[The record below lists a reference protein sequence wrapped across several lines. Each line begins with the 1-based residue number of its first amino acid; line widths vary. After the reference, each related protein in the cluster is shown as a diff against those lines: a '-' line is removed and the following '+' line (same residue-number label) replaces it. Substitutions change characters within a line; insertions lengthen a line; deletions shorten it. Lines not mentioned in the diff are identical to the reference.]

1 MPHFIFYT
9 YKCYISGNYTSP
21 MKKPAFI
28 VLLLAVLAISNYALA
43 QSAKKLPPVGM
54 FDLEFTLQVEKGN
67 RQSINNAWD
76 YTHTI
81 ASLQGIVNRTTPQL
95 YIFLVKNGSADIDR
109 YWWNK
114 YRAPGKWL
122 AKRDTIVYK
131 NVVDVISAYK
141 KQIKGAVVYDPNV
154 QATSNVASSIAGV
167 EDLIVVRYDTN
178 PNSLYS
184 QIITSGPK
192 VPVKISLVNKDGS
205 SLFTG
210 KGTIPGTSR
219 ASSGSAKNDAYL
231 WFLEKYM
238 KTGRVNT
245 KYGAYY
251 IDQQWLKNP
260 FLAGRNHHTLTNHDF
275 FISRKGFFFDLSPW
289 PDEAAT
295 DDLTQTPGTDVNTLK
310 ELLLTAYNQNKGGY
324 AYLGGFPPW
333 AFKYTKHAEGT
344 HEDVAT
350 EWEYSRIISAYNA
363 FKDADAIGYGALA
376 NASFWQHFP
385 LKKEYKQD
393 WVTKAELQKKGYL
406 NAAGKIDYKG
416 RNFLVFYVGDYDAS
430 SWVSQ
435 TTPTLWDDPNRGK
448 VPMMWCISPVL
459 AERVP
464 MAMDYRRESATPN
477 DYFAAADN
485 GAGYLMPGMLQT
497 PRPLSG
503 LPDGLDAWVAHN
515 KPYYKQWGLTITG
528 FIIDGQA
535 PPLNQKGLDAYAAF
549 SPNGIVPQKMP
560 LTLLHGDMPVM
571 RSDADVNEDPVKAAQ
586 IIYDRIQKRRI
597 PFHWFRN
604 ILKSPSWYVQ
614 VVAELKK
621 LDPNIELLTA
631 PDFFELYRTYLK
643 ENPDAAQGKI
653 R

>member
-1 MPHFIFYT
+1 MRKT
-9 YKCYISGNYTSP
+9 TVMLC
-21 MKKPAFI
+21 
-28 VLLLAVLAISNYALA
+28 LLAGLLNIATAFG
-43 QSAKKLPPVGM
+43 QPKKLPPVGM
-54 FDLEFTLQVEKGN
+54 LDLGFTLQIEKGN
-67 RQSINNAWD
+67 QQTINNTWD

-95 YIFLVKNGSADIDR
+95 YVFLVKNGSADIDR

-131 NVVDVISAYK
+131 NVVDAIAAYK
-141 KQIKGAVVYDPNV
+141 RQIKGAVVYDPDV
-154 QATSNVASSIAGV
+154 QATSNVASSIAGI
-167 EDLIVVRYDTN
+167 EDLIVVRYDTD

-184 QIITSGPK
+184 QVITSGPK
-192 VPVKISLVNKDGS
+192 VAVKISLINKDGS

-210 KGTIPGTSR
+210 KGIIPGTSR
-219 ASSGSAKNDAYL
+219 VSSGSAKNDAYL

-238 KTGRVNT
+238 KTGKVNT

-260 FLAGRNHHTLTNHDF
+260 FLANRNHHTLTNHDF

-289 PDEAAT
+289 ADEAAT
-295 DDLTQTPGTDVNTLK
+295 DDLNQTPGTDVNTLK

-333 AFKYTKHAEGT
+333 AFKYTKHAKGT

-385 LKKEYKQD
+385 LKKEYEQD
-393 WVTKAELQKKGYL
+393 WVTRAELTKKGYL
-406 NAAGKIDYKG
+406 NTEGKIDYKG

-464 MAMDYRRESATPN
+464 MAMDYRRETATPN

-485 GAGYLMPGMLQT
+485 GAGYLMPGMLQA

-549 SPNGIVPQKMP
+549 SPNGIVPQKVP
-560 LTLLHGDMPVM
+560 LTSLHGDMPVM
-571 RSDADVNEDPVKAAQ
+571 RSDADVNEDPVKAAR
-586 IIYDRIQKRRI
+586 IIYDRIQKRKI

-614 VVAELKK
+614 VVAELKN

-643 ENPDAAQGKI
+643 ETPEAAQGKI
-653 R
+653 K

>member
-1 MPHFIFYT
+1 MLHLAHH
-9 YKCYISGNYTSP
+9 YILP
-21 MKKPAFI
+21 MKKHVVAVALFI
-28 VLLLAVLAISNYALA
+28 VLFGVNPVGA
-43 QSAKKLPPVGM
+43 QSKKLPPVGM
-54 FDLEFTLQVEKGN
+54 LDLGFTLQLQHGD
-67 RQSINNAWD
+67 QQAINNAWD
-76 YTHTI
+76 DTHTI
-81 ASLQGIVNRTTPQL
+81 ASLQGIVNRDIPQL
-95 YIFLVKNGSADIDR
+95 YILLVKNGNADIDR

-122 AKRDTIVYK
+122 SKRDTVVYK

-141 KQIKGAVVYDPNV
+141 DKIKGAVVYDPSV
-154 QATSNVASSIAGV
+154 QATSNVASSVAGAD
-167 EDLIVVRYDTN
+167 DLIVVRYDTN

-184 QIITSGPK
+184 QIITGGPK
-192 VPVKISLVNKDGS
+192 IRVRVSLVNADGS

-210 KGTIPGTSR
+210 KGIIPGTTR

-238 KTGRVNT
+238 KTGKVNT

-260 FLAGRNHHTLTNHDF
+260 FLANLNHHTLSNHDF
-275 FISRKGFFFDLSPW
+275 FISRQGFFFDLSPW
-289 PDEAAT
+289 ADEAAT
-295 DDLTQTPGTDVNTLK
+295 DDPTQTPGTDVNTLK
-310 ELLLTAYNQNKGGY
+310 ELLLTAYNHNKGGY

-333 AFKYTKHAEGT
+333 AFKYTKHAKGT

-385 LKKEYKQD
+385 LKKEYKQA
-393 WVTKAELQKKGYL
+393 WVTKAQLTKKGYL
-406 NAAGKIDYKG
+406 TADGKIDYKG
-416 RNFLVFYVGDYDAS
+416 RNFIIFYVGDYDAS

-435 TTPTLWDDPNRGK
+435 TTPTLWDDVNRGE
-448 VPMMWCISPVL
+448 VPMMWSISPVL

-464 MAMDYRRESATPN
+464 MALDYRRETATAN

-485 GAGYLMPGMLQT
+485 GAGYLMPGMLQA
-497 PRPLSG
+497 PRPISG

-549 SPNGIVPQKMP
+549 SPNGIVPQKVP
-560 LTLLHGDMPVM
+560 LTSLHGNMPV
-571 RSDADVNEDPVKAAQ
+571 
-586 IIYDRIQKRRI
+586 
-597 PFHWFRN
+597 
-604 ILKSPSWYVQ
+604 
-614 VVAELKK
+614 
-621 LDPNIELLTA
+621 
-631 PDFFELYRTYLK
+631 
-643 ENPDAAQGKI
+643 
-653 R
+653 

>member
-1 MPHFIFYT
+1 MRKFTTLLCLLTGLLYT
-9 YKCYISGNYTSP
+9 DIAHSQT
-21 MKKPAFI
+21 KK
-28 VLLLAVLAISNYALA
+28 
-43 QSAKKLPPVGM
+43 QPPIGL
-54 FDLEFTLQVEKGN
+54 FDLDFTLQWQRGDQQAIN
-67 RQSINNAWD
+67 RAWD
-76 YTHTI
+76 YPHTL
-81 ASLQGIVNRTTPQL
+81 ASLQGIVNRKEPQL
-95 YIFLVKNGSADIDR
+95 YVLFVKNGNADIDR

-122 AKRDTIVYK
+122 AGRDTIVYK
-131 NVVDVISAYK
+131 TIVEVISAYK
-141 KQIKGAVVYDPNV
+141 KQIKGVVVYDPNV
-154 QATSNVASSIAGV
+154 AATSNVASSIAGV
-167 EDLIVVRYDTN
+167 EDLIAVRYDTD
-178 PNSLYS
+178 PASLYS
-184 QIITSGPK
+184 QIITGGPK
-192 VPVKISLVNKDGS
+192 IPVRISLINKDGS
-205 SLFTG
+205 SLFNG
-210 KGTIPGTSR
+210 RGNIPGTNR
-219 ASSGSAKNDAYL
+219 TSSGSAKNDAYL
-231 WFLEKYM
+231 WFLEKYI
-238 KTGRVNT
+238 KTGKVNT

-251 IDQQWLKNP
+251 IDQQWLKSP
-260 FLAGRNHHTLTNHDF
+260 GSAGRNHHTLTNHDF

-289 PDEAAT
+289 ADEAAT

-310 ELLLTAYNQNKGGY
+310 ELLLNAYNKNKGQAY
-324 AYLGGFPPW
+324 TYLGGFPPW
-333 AFKYTKHAEGT
+333 AFKYTKHAKGT

-393 WVTKAELQKKGYL
+393 WVTKEQLTNKGYL
-406 NAAGKIDYKG
+406 DANGKIDYKG
-416 RNFLVFYVGDYDAS
+416 RNFIVFYVGDYDAS

-448 VPMMWCISPVL
+448 LPLMWSISPVL

-464 MAMDYRRESATPN
+464 MAMDYRRESATAN

-485 GAGYLMPGMLQT
+485 GAGYLMPGMLQA

-503 LPDGLDAWVAHN
+503 LPDGLDAWAAHN

-535 PPLNQKGLDAYAAF
+535 PGLNKQGLDTYASF
-549 SPNGIVPQKMP
+549 SPNGIIPQKVP
-560 LTLLHGDMPVM
+560 LTLLHGNMPVL
-571 RSDADVNEDPVKAAQ
+571 RSDADVNEDPVQAAK
-586 IIYDRIQKRRI
+586 IIVNRVHKRGI

-604 ILKSPSWYVQ
+604 ILKSPTWYVR
-614 VVAELKK
+614 VMDEVKK
-621 LDPNIELLTA
+621 LEPTIELLSA

-643 ENPDAAQGKI
+643 ENPAAAQGKI

>member
-1 MPHFIFYT
+1 ML
-9 YKCYISGNYTSP
+9 C
-21 MKKPAFI
+21 
-28 VLLLAVLAISNYALA
+28 LLAGLLNIATAFG
-43 QSAKKLPPVGM
+43 QPKKLPPVGM
-54 FDLEFTLQVEKGN
+54 LDLGFTLQIEKGN
-67 RQSINNAWD
+67 QQTINNTWD

-95 YIFLVKNGSADIDR
+95 YVFLVKNGSADIDR

-131 NVVDVISAYK
+131 NVVDIIAAYK
-141 KQIKGAVVYDPNV
+141 RQIKGAVVYDPDV
-154 QATSNVASSIAGV
+154 QATSNVASSIAGI
-167 EDLIVVRYDTN
+167 EDLIVVRYDTD

-184 QIITSGPK
+184 QVITSGPK
-192 VPVKISLVNKDGS
+192 VAVKISLINKDGS

-210 KGTIPGTSR
+210 KGIIPGTSR
-219 ASSGSAKNDAYL
+219 VSSGSAKNDAYL

-238 KTGRVNT
+238 KTGKVNT

-260 FLAGRNHHTLTNHDF
+260 FLANRNHHTLTNHDF

-289 PDEAAT
+289 ADEAAT
-295 DDLTQTPGTDVNTLK
+295 DDLNQTPGTDVNTLK

-333 AFKYTKHAEGT
+333 AFKYTKHAKGT

-393 WVTKAELQKKGYL
+393 WVTRAKLTKKGYL
-406 NAAGKIDYKG
+406 NTEGKIDYKG

-464 MAMDYRRESATPN
+464 MAMDYRRETATPN

-485 GAGYLMPGMLQT
+485 GAGYLMPGMLQA

-549 SPNGIVPQKMP
+549 SPNGIVPQKVP
-560 LTLLHGDMPVM
+560 LTSLHGDMPVM
-571 RSDADVNEDPVKAAQ
+571 RSDADVNEDPVKAAR
-586 IIYDRIQKRRI
+586 IIYDRIQKRKI

-643 ENPDAAQGKI
+643 ETPEAAQGKI
-653 R
+653 K

>member
-1 MPHFIFYT
+1 
-9 YKCYISGNYTSP
+9 
-21 MKKPAFI
+21 MKKSAFI
-28 VLLLAVLAISNYALA
+28 ILLLAVFAISNYALA
-43 QSAKKLPPVGM
+43 QAAKKLPPVGM
-54 FDLEFTLQVEKGN
+54 LDLGFTLQIEKGSQ
-67 RQSINNAWD
+67 QSINNAWD
-76 YTHTI
+76 YTHTV
-81 ASLQGIVNRTTPQL
+81 ASLQGIVNRAIPQL
-95 YIFLVKNGSADIDR
+95 YTFLVKNGNADVDR

-167 EDLIVVRYDTN
+167 EDLIVVRYDTD

-184 QIITSGPK
+184 QIITNGPK
-192 VPVKISLVNKDGS
+192 VPVKLSLVNKDGT

-260 FLAGRNHHTLTNHDF
+260 FLATRNHHTLTNHDF

-289 PDEAAT
+289 ADEAAT

-333 AFKYTKHAEGT
+333 AFKYTKHAKGT

-376 NASFWQHFP
+376 NASFWQHYP

-406 NAAGKIDYKG
+406 NAGGKIDYKG
-416 RNFLVFYVGDYDAS
+416 RNFVIFYVGDYDAS

-464 MAMDYRRESATPN
+464 MALDYRRESATVN

-485 GAGYLMPGMLQT
+485 GAGYLMPGMLQA

-549 SPNGIVPQKMP
+549 SPNGIVPQKVP

-586 IIYDRIQKRRI
+586 IIYDRIQKRKI

-604 ILKSPSWYVQ
+604 ILKSPTWYVQ

-621 LDPNIELLTA
+621 LDPKIELLTA

-643 ENPDAAQGKI
+643 ENPDAAQGKM

>member
-1 MPHFIFYT
+1 
-9 YKCYISGNYTSP
+9 

-28 VLLLAVLAISNYALA
+28 VLLLTVFAVTNYALA
-43 QSAKKLPPVGM
+43 QSVKKLPPVGM
-54 FDLEFTLQVEKGN
+54 LDLEFTLQIEKGN
-67 RQSINNAWD
+67 QLAINNTWD

-122 AKRDTIVYK
+122 AKRDTILYK

-192 VPVKISLVNKDGS
+192 LPVKISLVNKDGS

-210 KGTIPGTSR
+210 KGIIPGTTR
-219 ASSGSAKNDAYL
+219 VSSGSAKNDAYL

-260 FLAGRNHHTLTNHDF
+260 FLANPNHHTLTNHDF

-289 PDEAAT
+289 ADESAT
-295 DDLTQTPGTDVNTLK
+295 DDPAQTPGTDVNTLK
-310 ELLLTAYNQNKGGY
+310 EMLLTAYNQNKGGY

-333 AFKYTKHAEGT
+333 AFKYTKHAKGT

-393 WVTKAELQKKGYL
+393 WVTKAELTKKGYL

-416 RNFLVFYVGDYDAS
+416 RNFLIFYVGDYDAS

-485 GAGYLMPGMLQT
+485 GAGYLMPGMLQA

-549 SPNGIVPQKMP
+549 SPNGIVPQKVP

-571 RSDADVNEDPVKAAQ
+571 RSDADVNEDPAKAAQ
-586 IIYDRIQKRRI
+586 IIYDRIQKRKI

-643 ENPDAAQGKI
+643 ENPEAAQGKM